1 MYQKD
6 CIDSDDRILS
16 EIFNEYF
23 IIITK
28 TIDLKPSTT
37 STTTC
42 LPEIIETFKDYLALT
57 ILNLWREECQLKFI
71 L

>member
-1 MYQKD
+1 MYQKN

-28 TIDLKPSTT
+28 TLDLKLSTI
-37 STTTC
+37 STPTC
-42 LPEIIETFKDYLALT
+42 LPEIVETFKDHLTRT
-57 ILNLWREECQLKFI
+57 ILNFWGD
-71 L
+71 